1 VANEKP
7 LSEIVRDVMGDF
19 QEIVRSEVRLAKTE
33 VREEAG
39 KAANAA
45 KMAAAGGLLA
55 LYALGLLL
63 LSLVWALQLEMSAWA
78 SALLVGGVLAVIS
91 VVMLNVGRK
100 RMKTVSI
107 KPERTIDSVKE
118 NLQWKSQ

>member
-1 VANEKP
+1 MANEKP

>member
-1 VANEKP
+1 MANEKP

-91 VVMLNVGRK
+91 FVMLNVGRK
-100 RMKTVSI
+100 RMKTVNI